1 MSIDPKKFGLSDSLV
16 NAVNEALKGGQTK
29 LDKNHNG
36 KLDSQDFKMLRK
48 EDSKQQDAVDEQS
61 PGDYEKAN
69 FKHSMLGTDKRMKNE
84 VADGNK
90 ANFKANMKEDETKIV
105 AKPQYDKTRP
115 AFTEPKK
122 KVNEAAE
129 QVDELSKA
137 TMGSYI
143 KKASHDVA
151 TKSAATGRYADRAN
165 TVKDQMKK
173 GDYSNYQQGKKD
185 DATADKMFGK
195 SWKRRAGIAKAT
207 DKLTKEEVVD
217 EAAVAGNNVVADM
230 DARKTEVQRKIAQKQ
245 ASFQQSKANKRISS
259 PTMKEAK
266 CTCGE
271 GKGSKMTCE
280 VCNSDKGLKGGKE
293 PILMNPPLK
302 EASNLPKAVVTKGH
316 EIAKSLIKHRSK
328 VKEPYAVGMAAAK
341 KSAGIKEEVVDEAV
355 NAKKIAADHA
365 AGHSVD
371 VIVQKHLNKKGDNK
385 NEILKAI
392 RANAW
397 NKRMNKK
404 D

>member
-1 MSIDPKKFGLSDSLV
+1 MSIDPKKFGLSASLV
-16 NAVNEALKGGQTK
+16 NAVNEALKGGQVK

-36 KLDSQDFKMLRK
+36 KLDSDDFKKLRG
-48 EDSKQQDAVDEQS
+48 EQS
-61 PGDYEKAN
+61 PVDYDKNN
-69 FKHSMLGTDKRMKNE
+69 FKHGMLGTDKKMKNE

-90 ANFKANMKEDETKIV
+90 ANFKANMKEDETKPATKIV

-129 QVDELSKA
+129 QIDEVKTTHENPLVTVHDKNKGGLHTHANLSTANRIFNTKVRHTDVHA
-137 TMGSYI
+137 GPVKTKDGHETKNNLTFAIS
-143 KKASHDVA
+143 KHHASA
-151 TKSAATGRYADRAN
+151 
-165 TVKDQMKK
+165 MK
-173 GDYSNYQQGKKD
+173 
-185 DATADKMFGK
+185 
-195 SWKRRAGIAKAT
+195 
-207 DKLTKEEVVD
+207 EVVD

-293 PILMNPPLK
+293 PILINPPLK
-302 EASNLPKAVVTKGH
+302 EGSNLMHQLRNQLASKTK
-316 EIAKSLIKHRSK
+316 
-328 VKEPYAVGMAAAK
+328 
-341 KSAGIKEEVVDEAV
+341 
-355 NAKKIAADHA
+355 
-365 AGHSVD
+365 
-371 VIVQKHLNKKGDNK
+371 
-385 NEILKAI
+385 
-392 RANAW
+392 
-397 NKRMNKK
+397 
-404 D
+404 